1 MKIKNNTDKIL
12 GSAPENVVEIRRS
25 SWCMVQLV
33 HKKDVTDLLQQ
44 EIVYDPYKKIL
55 ISFRTIAC
63 KPPVEKVFE
72 IYNIDSKRSLFELEE
87 ALTAEGHVVT
97 EKSVP
102 SEVWKSTIDT
112 PVVWKTKAPNPEW
125 VIPKKIKLKKK
136 TMSIKMAQT
145 CNICHAD
152 DHSNR
157 YCQWPKL
164 FPDLLKKPPMTTP
177 LRK

>member
-1 MKIKNNTDKIL
+1 M
-12 GSAPENVVEIRRS
+12 VEIRRS

-33 HKKDVTDLLQQ
+33 NKKDVTDLLRQ

-55 ISFRTIAC
+55 ISFRPIVC
-63 KPPVEKVFE
+63 KPPRRESFWDLQHQLKEKPHRTRGGPHSRRTCSDRKISTLRGVENYE
-72 IYNIDSKRSLFELEE
+72 RY
-87 ALTAEGHVVT
+87 
-97 EKSVP
+97 
-102 SEVWKSTIDT
+102 
-112 PVVWKTKAPNPEW
+112 PVVWKMKAPNPEW

-136 TMSIKMAQT
+136 SVSIKMAQM

-152 DHSNR
+152 DHSNW

-164 FPDLLKKPPMTTP
+164 FPDLLKKPPTTTP